1 MERYSDKNLT
11 LEEIANSLF
20 VSKSYLSKLFHRD
33 TSGHFHEYFRS
44 VRLNQACRLLKET
57 QMTNEQIV
65 YGCGLK
71 DLPYGRISM
80 CSSSP

>member
-33 TSGHFHEYFRS
+33 TGGHFHEYFRS
-44 VRLNQACRLLKET
+44 VRLNQAFFAA
-57 QMTNEQIV
+57 V
-65 YGCGLK
+65 K
-71 DLPYGRISM
+71 DYYEGKI
-80 CSSSP
+80 